1 MKKQL
6 LYTAFIL
13 SAFMANAQEPNP
25 ATALRY
31 AIDNTLG
38 TARFRGMSG
47 AFGAVGGDLS
57 SLNVNPA
64 GSAFFN
70 SNTAGGTLSNYN
82 TRNNSSYFGGTATD
96 NSGTLDF
103 NQLGGALVFLNTKE
117 NSDWKKFTLAIN
129 YENTNDFENNIFS
142 RGTNPNRSI
151 SEYFTA
157 FANGFNGLGGITLGT
172 LQDADYGE
180 LTFIDQQAWLGY
192 QSYIFSPVDPTNT
205 NDPNITSYN
214 SNAPAGGN
222 FYQENVVSSS
232 GYNGK
237 LAFNVSSSYKDKL
250 YLGINLNVHFTDFI
264 QTSSV
269 YESNSGPNNLN
280 SATLRSVIFNNEMH
294 TYGSGFSLNLGAI
307 AKVTKDFRLG
317 LGYES
322 PTWYSLTDE
331 LSQSISTTFRTGPND
346 NPANTESSS
355 GINPNLINIY
365 PTYKIQTP
373 GKVTGSMAYL
383 FGKKGLISFD
393 YSLKDYSATKF
404 KPENDRYYSS
414 VNAKMAETLTTA
426 SEFRVGLEYRIKQI
440 SLRGGYRF
448 EESPYKDGKTMDDLT
463 GYSAG
468 LGYNFGNSRIDLAY
482 SHSQR
487 DMAVSLLSSFTDA
500 AKVNVK
506 NNNMTLSYTFNF

>member
-6 LYTAFIL
+6 LYTAFFL
-13 SAFMANAQEPNP
+13 SAFLANAQEPNP
-25 ATALRY
+25 ASALRY
-31 AIDNTLG
+31 AIDNTMG
-38 TARFRGMSG
+38 TARYRAMSG

-57 SLNVNPA
+57 SINVNPA

-70 SNTAGGTLSNYN
+70 SNTAGGTISNYN
-82 TRNNSSYFGGTATD
+82 IKNNSNYFGSTSTD
-96 NSGTLDF
+96 NSSTLDF
-103 NQLGGALVFLNTKE
+103 NQLGASLVFLNTKE
-117 NSDWKKFTLAIN
+117 NSDWKKFTIAVN
-129 YENTNDFENNIFS
+129 YEKKNDFENNIFS
-142 RGTNPNRSI
+142 RGVNPNRSI
-151 SEYFTA
+151 SEYFTS
-157 FANGFNGLGGITLGT
+157 FANGFGDLGGITLGT
-172 LQDADYGE
+172 LQDANYRD

-192 QSYIFSPVDPTNT
+192 QSYMFSPVDPGNT
-205 NDPNITSYN
+205 NDPNITNYTSTV
-214 SNAPAGGN
+214 PAGGN
-222 FYQENVVSSS
+222 FYQENRISSS

-250 YLGINLNVHFTDFI
+250 FLGMNLNVHFTDYT

-269 YESNSGPNNLN
+269 YETNSGPDNAGI
-280 SATLRSVIFNNEMH
+280 ATLHSVVFNNDLH
-294 TYGSGFSLNLGAI
+294 TYGSGFSLNLGLI
-307 AKVTKDFRLG
+307 AKITKDFRLG
-317 LGYES
+317 AGYES
-322 PTWYSLTDE
+322 PTWYNLTDE
-331 LSQSISTTFRTGPND
+331 LSQSISTTFKTGPND

-355 GINPNLINIY
+355 NINPDVINIY

-373 GKVTGSMAYL
+373 GKITGSLAYI

-393 YSLKDYSATKF
+393 YSLKDYGATKF

-414 VNAKMAETLTTA
+414 VNRKMAETLTAA
-426 SEFRVGLEYRIKQI
+426 SEFRVGLEYRIKQV

-448 EESPYKDGKTMDDLT
+448 EESPYKDKKTVADLN

-468 LGYNFGNSRIDLAY
+468 LGYSFGDSRIDLAY
-482 SHSQR
+482 SYSQR